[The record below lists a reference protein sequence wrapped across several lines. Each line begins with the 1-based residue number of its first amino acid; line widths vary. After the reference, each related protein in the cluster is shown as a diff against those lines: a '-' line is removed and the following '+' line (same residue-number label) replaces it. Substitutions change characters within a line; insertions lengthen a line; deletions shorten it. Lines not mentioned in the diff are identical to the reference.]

1 MAASSSEI
9 KRFRDDFLPLSR
21 SYSNSPSV
29 LEAFRLR
36 RRCWAAPER
45 RRQKM
50 NIASRS
56 ALFHAMCLLGGCLS
70 VSACAVRENL
80 ADDAIPRRLM
90 MTDNSAETGMRDCV
104 KRATEAA
111 SKEDLD
117 TFISYFTESQRQSI
131 RRKAAMLFVRHTVSL
146 ELTDCHVVDEAGTHA
161 TLAIK
166 YKAVLNDDGFDVVS
180 ILHLEKE
187 NDVWKIRREQVVS
200 HEQIEPARDT
210 TPRQRVAC
218 AGGRCRLVA
227 DE

>member
-1 MAASSSEI
+1 MT
-9 KRFRDDFLPLSR
+9 
-21 SYSNSPSV
+21 
-29 LEAFRLR
+29 
-36 RRCWAAPER
+36 
-45 RRQKM
+45 
-50 NIASRS
+50 IASRT
-56 ALFHAMCLLGGCLS
+56 ALFHAMCLLGGCIF
-70 VSACAVRENL
+70 VSACGLRETL
-80 ADDAIPRRLM
+80 ADDAIPRRLT

-146 ELTDCHVVDEAGTHA
+146 ELTDCHVIEEADTHA

-166 YKAVLNDDGFDVVS
+166 YKAVLDEDAFDVVS
-180 ILHLEKE
+180 VLFLEKE
-187 NDVWKIRREQVVS
+187 NDAWKIRREQVVS
-200 HEQIEPARDT
+200 HEQIEPACDT